1 MGTLH
6 AENAKRLPGAELV
19 AVAATREGRA
29 EEVGRRLG
37 VAHGTY
43 SELFARDDVDAVVLA
58 ARSVDHARL
67 AVEVLRSG
75 KHLFLEKPGATSLV
89 EHDTLRL
96 ESAARP
102 AQVVQVGYMRR
113 YDARFVDAQGRVR
126 ADDAGTPLVVL
137 LTSRDTEWP
146 AGEDPRDTGGFLL
159 DMASHDYDAAC
170 WLFDDEPVEVS
181 VAPQALV
188 YPELSGLGDLDNG
201 VVTIRFSRGGIAVT
215 HVSRTSSFG
224 HDIRCEVVGSEGSVF
239 VRGPGDGASDLIGR
253 SDAAR
258 FPPDYR
264 ARFADAYVAELTAF
278 VAACTGAG
286 PAGPTLEDDRRA
298 VATGIAAR
306 ASAVRGQPLA
316 IGPDWPWR

>member
-1 MGTLH
+1 MPRTPNGV
-6 AENAKRLPGAELV
+6 PGAELV
-19 AVAATREGRA
+19 AVAAAREGRA

-37 VAHGTY
+37 VAHGSY

-58 ARSVDHARL
+58 ARSVDHGPL

-75 KHLFLEKPGATSLV
+75 KHLFLEKPGATSLA

-102 AQVVQVGYMRR
+102 GQVVQVGYMRR
-113 YDARFVDAQGRVR
+113 YDAGFVEAHRRVQ
-126 ADDAGTPLVVL
+126 AGDGGNPLVIL

-146 AGEDPRDTGGFLL
+146 DGEDPRDTGGFLL

-181 VAPQALV
+181 VARQALV
-188 YPELSGLGDLDNG
+188 YPVLTRLGDLDNG
-201 VVTIRFSRGGIAVT
+201 VVTIRFARGGIAVT

-239 VRGPGDGASDLIGR
+239 VRGPGDGTAALIDR

-258 FPPDYR
+258 FPARLSR
-264 ARFADAYVAELTAF
+264 ALRRRLRRRAHRVRGGLQRGGACRSDARRR
-278 VAACTGAG
+278 
-286 PAGPTLEDDRRA
+286 PAGGCNRHRGTRKRRGR
-298 VATGIAAR
+298 TAAR
-306 ASAVRGQPLA
+306 GRDGLA
-316 IGPDWPWR
+316 WP

>member
-6 AENAKRLPGAELV
+6 AGNAQRLPGAELV
-19 AVAATREGRA
+19 AVAAAREGRA

-37 VAHGTY
+37 VAHGSY
-43 SELFARDDVDAVVLA
+43 SELLARDDVDAVVHA
-58 ARSVDHARL
+58 ARSVDHGRV

-75 KHLFLEKPGATSLV
+75 KHLFLEKPGATSLA
-89 EHDTLRL
+89 EHDTLCL

-102 AQVVQVGYMRR
+102 GQVVQVGYMRR
-113 YDARFVDAQGRVR
+113 YDGGFLEAQRRVR
-126 ADDAGTPLVVL
+126 AGDGGTPLVIL

-181 VAPQALV
+181 VARQALV
-188 YPELSGLGDLDNG
+188 YPELWNLGDLDNG
-201 VVTIRFSRGGIAVT
+201 VVTIRFARGGVAVT

-239 VRGPGDGASDLIGR
+239 VRGPGDGAADLIDR

-264 ARFADAYVAELTAF
+264 ARFADAYVAELMAF

-286 PAGPTLEDDRRA
+286 PAGPTLDDDRRA

-306 ASAVRGQPLA
+306 ASAVGGRPLA
-316 IGPDWPWR
+316 VGTDWPWP